1 MTGISGMTGMII
13 AGLIIL
19 FTFIIFLMWVVSDL
33 DRRVKHLESAHADGG
48 QGPGDPSLKAPA
60 S

>member
-1 MTGISGMTGMII
+1 MIL
-13 AGLIIL
+13 AGLIML
-19 FTFIIFLMWVVSDL
+19 FAFIVSLMWAVSDL